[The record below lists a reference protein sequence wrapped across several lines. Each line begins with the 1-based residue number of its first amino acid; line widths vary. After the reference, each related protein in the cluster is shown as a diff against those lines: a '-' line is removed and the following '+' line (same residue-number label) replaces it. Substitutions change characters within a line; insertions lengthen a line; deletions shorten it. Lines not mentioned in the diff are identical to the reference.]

1 MPVYIKGT
9 NTLLAGTLET
19 LQGVAEVNAINPDG
33 TLEYGGSTE
42 VDWNS
47 QRTLTRGQRMA
58 WVEEASGKVRYL
70 RNDQLE
76 NRDE

>member
-19 LQGVAEVNAINPDG
+19 LQGVAQVNSINSDG
-33 TLEYGGSTE
+33 TLEYGGYTK
-42 VDWNS
+42 VDWNF
-47 QRTLTRGQRMA
+47 QRTLTRGERKA
-58 WVEEASGKVRYL
+58 WVEDSSGKVRYL